1 MRNWPLRWKVALY
14 SALLALTATLGGAVT
29 TWFVLREAE
38 IAAFDRGL
46 TTDAQEFFRDVEHF
60 EGGRRSNRPV
70 FKEIFVPLSL
80 RKHLVEV
87 SDAGGTVLYMSP
99 RLRQPFPRDGIKTF
113 HNHRIE
119 GQNIRVAEFN
129 ENGLTLRA
137 GDDLKAINQTGRD
150 ILFAMLGA
158 IPVVLLVTLLGAAW
172 VASKAIGPIEDIRQA
187 ASRITPQRLDQRL
200 PVPQTNDEIAGLIE
214 VLNVTFER
222 LQRSFEQSVR
232 FSADASH
239 HLKTPIAVLRAGVE
253 EILADSTCS
262 ESTQA
267 RAEGLLHRIHHL
279 SSVVD
284 NLLLLSRADAGR
296 LELIKSEFDLAE
308 LLEGV
313 LDDATTLA
321 EPLSLNVEADVP
333 NHLLITGDRTFV
345 AMIAQNLVENAVKY
359 NRPGGRIRVEVR
371 PINGT
376 VEMTIGNNG
385 DGIPKDR
392 TEHLFERFY
401 RVRSNERVP
410 GQGLGLSIA
419 RELARAHGGDIE
431 LVRSDDG
438 WTEMRVRLPQ
448 FA

>member
-172 VASKAIGPIEDIRQA
+172 VASKGALRTKRA
-187 ASRITPQRLDQRL
+187 CKAS
-200 PVPQTNDEIAGLIE
+200 G
-214 VLNVTFER
+214 
-222 LQRSFEQSVR
+222 
-232 FSADASH
+232 
-239 HLKTPIAVLRAGVE
+239 
-253 EILADSTCS
+253 
-262 ESTQA
+262 
-267 RAEGLLHRIHHL
+267 
-279 SSVVD
+279 
-284 NLLLLSRADAGR
+284 
-296 LELIKSEFDLAE
+296 
-308 LLEGV
+308 
-313 LDDATTLA
+313 
-321 EPLSLNVEADVP
+321 
-333 NHLLITGDRTFV
+333 
-345 AMIAQNLVENAVKY
+345 
-359 NRPGGRIRVEVR
+359 
-371 PINGT
+371 
-376 VEMTIGNNG
+376 
-385 DGIPKDR
+385 
-392 TEHLFERFY
+392 
-401 RVRSNERVP
+401 VRSNACSRFSIAKWRAAMPLLPVRTF
-410 GQGLGLSIA
+410 LRIA
-419 RELARAHGGDIE
+419 RERESNA
-431 LVRSDDG
+431 
-438 WTEMRVRLPQ
+438 
-448 FA
+448 